1 MTKFLFLLTLIL
13 STNVFATPELYT
25 PKPYI
30 FPEGSFQFYSF
41 LDYFKSRSRKDA
53 NGDPVPYIDDEAYS
67 KTEWELG
74 GRYSFL
80 SHVEA
85 SASLRVRQNNSTEF
99 LSPLGQTETVKES
112 GLESISLA
120 LKYALPK
127 KGNILSAFDIK
138 FRLPLYSNPSFN
150 PATAQDFIVLGDAE
164 SEFAVGG
171 HLAIAQKNI
180 FGTSL
185 YLNLPTKGLSKELL
199 YDFYAVFPQKK
210 IVLGAGL
217 EGILSLK
224 DDSFSD
230 NPLSKPRI
238 GEGATNLFN
247 SVNRS
252 YVAPY
257 LTSSFLLNNKWR
269 LDGKITYHTMGNSTD
284 EGLGVRLGFTY
295 TFNKKQ
301 SEEKKTIGKFKE
313 YSIEGKVLNISE
325 QGLFARI
332 NVGLR
337 DEVVQGM
344 RVDFFE
350 FDYAGGNKL
359 IASGKVVRLK
369 GQTADVQIEKNF
381 ANRKV
386 KIGHMAR
393 ILQ

>member
-1 MTKFLFLLTLIL
+1 
-13 STNVFATPELYT
+13 
-25 PKPYI
+25 
-30 FPEGSFQFYSF
+30 
-41 LDYFKSRSRKDA
+41 
-53 NGDPVPYIDDEAYS
+53 
-67 KTEWELG
+67 
-74 GRYSFL
+74 
-80 SHVEA
+80 
-85 SASLRVRQNNSTEF
+85 
-99 LSPLGQTETVKES
+99 
-112 GLESISLA
+112 
-120 LKYALPK
+120 
-127 KGNILSAFDIK
+127 
-138 FRLPLYSNPSFN
+138 
-150 PATAQDFIVLGDAE
+150 
-164 SEFAVGG
+164 
-171 HLAIAQKNI
+171 
-180 FGTSL
+180 
-185 YLNLPTKGLSKELL
+185 
-199 YDFYAVFPQKK
+199 
-210 IVLGAGL
+210 LGAGL